1 MGGND
6 AKQGSADYERVGF
19 ASVPD
24 HYEPDDEEE
33 EEEPVIKKKEEELEQ
48 EKKEETG
55 SDEKQAPLEL

>member
-55 SDEKQAPLEL
+55 SD